1 MTKYKTDYYFKNK
14 YITNRTTK
22 ADPEL
27 VKLFSSNNY
36 FNIPS
41 QRSGLDRVLDA
52 VSIGNYLTAG
62 IADAL
67 VKKDLSVSDAIVRA
81 LRAANPFGEGY
92 ENGEY
97 HYSQVLEDVG
107 WKPESTGGRI
117 AKGVVG
123 FIGDVLLDP
132 TTYLTGGASALLR
145 GTGKTGLKLTHT
157 ADAVKDIA
165 NAGGMTKEIAIDI
178 ISKSGK
184 QIDNIDEAA
193 EKFVKAYNKV
203 AGVRSTNADLT
214 FGPSNLPFGEKVFG
228 KDKRVTLAKAK
239 TLEDFGEATLA
250 PHYARLR
257 DSIYGSQLGKFF
269 STKSSLYQASKTRPD
284 VVYKVLDYAE
294 HTRGLKGDKI
304 AAEKAIRDYAAQYD
318 LTPDDTRQIIELM
331 QDKSKWSRVAEL
343 VKFMD
348 TREAKL
354 MQNEYRYKQT
364 DAETRLSDLE
374 NRKAFFENTGKSLD
388 EQIITAQ
395 KSHDYL
401 KNSYSDMLKEYVGKT
416 ATDEEMQKY
425 TDALLNKRDDART
438 SADLLEQYKSYKS
451 AAEIAQKERARLVKD
466 ESFSDLDYADE
477 IKGITDVDRVS
488 VIKSLS
494 YDLFSKDDMISN
506 SVPEEYLDTVFD
518 MLNKGKSKDEIK
530 DYIDA
535 NKSQFSGKAKTIY
548 SFIAKQFGYGEGKQ
562 FKTWKEV
569 VEANQNNPE
578 FFNIERDRKLLLR
591 ALTSAKNTDEMKQIM
606 TDIEN
611 RQFEQI
617 FNEERK
623 LIDENNRNEFIDN
636 DSAIET
642 EFKSRKTKYKNNYS
656 LDLFIQDKFP
666 KGMKNIDSNSGFA
679 KYIKQLKYEMQK
691 FIKETFPI
699 DEFSKLSE
707 KQQDWAF
714 AVAKGIVDNGESKF
728 KKTMQSTTKGALKE
742 RLIKS
747 HIQHVKDNVQIN
759 SDVKF
764 STGSVEQKIAIDEKI
779 GKLQDELVKFEDAF
793 KKRDELFARLIPYQQ
808 KYTIQRKYQFTEEDL
823 PHIKTMGQIKKDAIK
838 IDLHYPQDKYKKL
851 KQDIADLQKE
861 KDVIG
866 EGGAQAGN
874 VIGIDNRSDVPMY
887 HVQLSN
893 GKVVQIAPGQITH
906 SVNKAIEETPII
918 KETIENFD
926 ELEAKV
932 KARGEYET
940 LVTENKTHIFD
951 LQKTISDL
959 QEQRKLIDDALNSNE
974 FMNIDK
980 LYVDL
985 EKYEDMFA
993 SQDAFETA
1001 MRSLYG
1007 NEKIDEIVYNSS
1019 PKLYEAVLD
1028 ETLNVNEKVREVAT
1042 FFKNEFIKIG
1052 HEEVTIGK
1060 MKPDQ
1065 FENMMLGYLPHIITP
1080 EGEELIR
1087 KFYANQTGDMPDYI
1101 KKIIPKFGADFGYGR
1116 KFNPFAKSRTL
1127 KTIPDGE
1134 GGVIVNPTIEQINNF
1149 FKPVLQG
1156 KNFFNENIIDIYLAR
1171 AMKHNELMYDNAYMK
1186 NMMDTFGDV
1195 YNGEVKEGYDIV
1207 VNYGR
1212 MKESI
1217 NDIGS
1222 ARVSI
1227 EINKIVSDW
1236 LESEFQRGLESEI
1249 NDIVSTKLHAWNVKE
1264 YDINSEYS
1272 RLFDAEV
1279 GRRVTQFIKETFP
1292 SDVRSQIYQ
1301 REVDRFMADNHI
1313 TGVLDDLAMP
1323 MLKINDEQYKGMK
1336 GHVDELKKDYLE
1348 SILGKEIIDDSNVD
1362 NIKRYYKG
1370 GLVSLLNSH
1379 YYRINGKSMTFFEK
1393 ADVVSMSSD
1402 EAREAIG
1409 NYLKNDYFTD
1419 AEKQRLNK
1427 MLTKLD
1433 MYDKLG
1439 IHANQVDNVIVEKA
1453 NQARKLQIA
1462 KDQNRFLQMYDKFT
1476 HFVKLNQTTILPAF
1490 HLRNKLSNTYL
1501 NWLDVGIDAFNI
1513 DFQKNAFKAI
1523 VNQGKTEA
1531 MLTKQLSW
1539 SNVYDLAAKHDVINT
1554 GYFAMDVGVGAES
1567 KGILKN
1573 VPRKFDPTNT
1583 KDFVLY
1589 KKGAEIGG
1597 KIENQDRLIHFAS
1610 LLKKGMSPQDA
1621 AAKVDE
1627 FLFNYSDLTEFEQSV
1642 MKRVLPYYTWLR
1654 KNAELQ
1660 LRVLLENPKKFLYV
1674 SKVLGGVEG
1683 ITNQEDRINKDLV
1696 NDFAVDWIQLPFS
1709 VRNPQGRMEPVLWN
1723 PNLPF
1728 MDLSRIPDITR
1739 PIQSAKELFSQTNPL
1754 FKTPIEQIA
1763 NKNFFFDSPIVD
1775 EGDSAI
1781 ANRTDHIA
1789 SQFGAY
1795 GVLSGLATKN
1805 GMDLGLHVLNNATG
1819 LKFLSY
1825 DYDAYKAMKIKEI
1838 LANQQ

>member
-92 ENGEY
+92 EKGEY
-97 HYSQVLEDVG
+97 TYSKVLEDAG

-123 FIGDVLLDP
+123 FIGDLLLDP

-165 NAGGMTKEIAIDI
+165 NAGGMTVDMAKSIL
-178 ISKSGK
+178 SKSGK

-257 DSIYGSQLGKFF
+257 DSIYGSQLGKLF

-294 HTRGLKGDKI
+294 HTRGLKGDKLT
-304 AAEKAIRDYAAQYD
+304 AEKAIHNYASQYD

-354 MQNEYRYKQT
+354 MQNEYQYKQVN
-364 DAETRLSDLE
+364 AETRLDDLVQ
-374 NRKAFFENTGKSLD
+374 RKTFFENTGKSLD

-451 AAEIAQKERARLVKD
+451 AAEIAQKERGRLVKD

-494 YDLFSKDDMISN
+494 HDLFGKDDMISH
-506 SVPEEYLDTVFD
+506 SVPEEYLDTVFN
-518 MLNKGKSKDEIK
+518 MLNNGKSKDMIV
-530 DYIDA
+530 DYIDVNRA
-535 NKSQFSGKAKTIY
+535 HFSGKAKTIY
-548 SFIAKQFGYGEGKQ
+548 SFIAKQLGYGEGKQ
-562 FKTWKEV
+562 YKSWKDV
-569 VEANQNNPE
+569 VEANQNNPN
-578 FFNIERDRKLLLR
+578 FINVERDRKLLLR

-714 AVAKGIVDNGESKF
+714 GVAKAIVDNGESKF
-728 KKTMQSTTKGALKE
+728 KKTMQSTTKEALKE

-764 STGSVEQKIAIDEKI
+764 SSGSVEQKIAIDEKI
-779 GKLQDELVKFEDAF
+779 GKLQGELKKYEDAF
-793 KKRDELFARLIPYQQ
+793 KKRDELLAKLIPYQQ
-808 KYTIQRKYQFTEEDL
+808 KYIGKNPKQFTQDDI
-823 PHIKTMGQIKKDAIK
+823 PHINKMTHMKNEAGLINQRFS
-838 IDLHYPQDKYKKL
+838 QDKYKKL
-851 KQDIADLQKE
+851 QQDISDLQKE

-866 EGGAQAGN
+866 EGGIQAGK
-874 VIGIDNRSDVPMY
+874 VIGIDNRAETPMY
-887 HVQLSN
+887 HVQMSN

-906 SVNKAIEETPII
+906 VANEIIEETPII

-932 KARGEYET
+932 KARGEYES
-940 LVTENKTHIFD
+940 LVAENKAHILD

-959 QEQRKLIDDALNSNE
+959 QEQRKLIDDALSADE
-974 FMNIDK
+974 FRNIDS
-980 LYVDL
+980 LYADL
-985 EKYEDMFA
+985 EKYEAIFA

-1001 MRSLYG
+1001 MRSIYG
-1007 NEKIDEIVYNSS
+1007 NDKIDEITYKSS

-1028 ETLNVNEKVREVAT
+1028 ETLNVNDKVREAAT

-1060 MKPDQ
+1060 MKSDQ
-1065 FENMMLGYLPHIITP
+1065 FEKMMLDYLPHIITP

-1087 KFYANQTGDMPDYI
+1087 KFYANQTGEMPEYI
-1101 KKIIPKFGADFGYGR
+1101 KKIIPKFGTDLGYGR

-1127 KTIPDGE
+1127 KVLPDGE
-1134 GGVIVNPTIEQINNF
+1134 GGVIINPTIEQINNF

-1156 KNFFNENIIDIYLAR
+1156 KNFFNENIVDIYLAR
-1171 AMKHNELMYDNAYMK
+1171 AMKHTELMYDNAYMK

-1195 YNGEVKEGYDIV
+1195 YDGEVKEGYDIV
-1207 VNYGR
+1207 VNYGK

-1227 EINKIVSDW
+1227 EISNNVSKWVEEQFMNPGFTVEIDKIVN
-1236 LESEFQRGLESEI
+1236 Q
-1249 NDIVSTKLHAWNVKE
+1249 KLHAWNVQEWNMRSE
-1264 YDINSEYS
+1264 YD
-1272 RLFDAEV
+1272 RLFDAELT
-1279 GRRVTQFIKETFP
+1279 RRIAKYIKDTFP
-1292 SDVRSQIYQ
+1292 TDVRSQLYE
-1301 REVDRFMADNHI
+1301 REVNKFMTNNHI
-1313 TGVLDDLAMP
+1313 NGVLDDLAMP
-1323 MLKINDEQYKGMK
+1323 MLKINDTQYKGITS
-1336 GHVDELKKDYLE
+1336 H
-1348 SILGKEIIDDSNVD
+1348 IDDLKD
-1362 NIKRYYKG
+1362 
-1370 GLVSLLNSH
+1370 
-1379 YYRINGKSMTFFEK
+1379 
-1393 ADVVSMSSD
+1393 
-1402 EAREAIG
+1402 
-1409 NYLKNDYFTD
+1409 NYLKTIIGREEVSGDSKHIYYRGGLTSLIRSNYYRTTGYNISSEQIQRIATMNAHEARNYINQMLKSDNFSD
-1419 AEKQRLNK
+1419 VEKQRLNK
-1427 MLTKLD
+1427 MLSKLD
-1433 MYDKLG
+1433 MHDKLG
-1439 IHANQVDNVIVEKA
+1439 VHANQVDNVIVEKA

-1490 HLRNKLSNTYL
+1490 HLRNKMSNTYL
-1501 NWLDVGIDAFNI
+1501 NWLDVGIDAFNL

-1523 VNQGKTEA
+1523 AHQGKMDT
-1531 MLTKQLSW
+1531 MLTPQLSW
-1539 SNVYDLAAKHDVINT
+1539 SHVYDLAMKYDVINT

-1567 KGILKN
+1567 KGVLKK
-1573 VPRKFDPTNT
+1573 VPRKFDVTNT
-1583 KDFVLY
+1583 KDFILY

-1610 LLKKGMSPQDA
+1610 LLKNGMSPQDA

-1660 LRVLLENPKKFLYV
+1660 LLYDLDEFLNV
-1674 SKVLGGVEG
+1674 FKIIFFS
-1683 ITNQEDRINKDLV
+1683 INYGS
-1696 NDFAVDWIQLPFS
+1696 IS
-1709 VRNPQGRMEPVLWN
+1709 
-1723 PNLPF
+1723 
-1728 MDLSRIPDITR
+1728 DI
-1739 PIQSAKELFSQTNPL
+1739 
-1754 FKTPIEQIA
+1754 
-1763 NKNFFFDSPIVD
+1763 
-1775 EGDSAI
+1775 
-1781 ANRTDHIA
+1781 HI
-1789 SQFGAY
+1789 
-1795 GVLSGLATKN
+1795 
-1805 GMDLGLHVLNNATG
+1805 
-1819 LKFLSY
+1819 
-1825 DYDAYKAMKIKEI
+1825 IK
-1838 LANQQ
+1838 